1 MRVLSKVFFWRKQ
14 MKWFKH
20 DSDSSNDAKLKK
32 LRLKYG
38 AQGYGIYW
46 YCLELI
52 ARNVEKHNL
61 TFELEHDAELIA
73 DDFKL
78 SSDLVQHI
86 MTYMVELG
94 LFEESNGMIT
104 CLKMASR
111 TDEYTQKLLQSIKKY
126 PDNITTLSSHS
137 LTKSVLI
144 EENRTEEIILDKKE
158 KTIKTEVLED
168 YFDDFWYKYPKKVGI
183 QAARKAWNKANP
195 DIIKVIDAINWQRET
210 KQWQA
215 EDGKYI
221 PNPATYL
228 NQGRW
233 MDEAPEQVAPF

>member
-1 MRVLSKVFFWRKQ
+1 

-20 DSDSSNDAKLKK
+20 DSDASNDAKLKK

-78 SSDLVQHI
+78 STELTQHI
-86 MTYMVELG
+86 MQFMVEIG
-94 LFEESNGMIT
+94 LFENTNGIIS

-111 TDEYTQKLLQSIKKY
+111 TDEYTQKLIQSVKKT
-126 PDNITTLSSHS
+126 PDNIERVSCQNPRM
-137 LTKSVLI
+137 SVLI
-144 EENRTEEIILDKKE
+144 EKNRIDEIRLDKK
-158 KTIKTEVLED
+158 IKPLRSND
-168 YFDDFWYKYPKKVGI
+168 LDDGFEEFWQAYPKKVGKE
-183 QAARKAWNKANP
+183 AARKSWEKYKPNLEL
-195 DIIKVIDAINWQRET
+195 VLHTLEWQIESD
-210 KQWQA
+210 QWRRN
-215 EDGKYI
+215 DGQFI

-233 MDEAPEQVAPF
+233 QDQQPVESTPF

>member
-1 MRVLSKVFFWRKQ
+1 

-20 DSDSSNDAKLKK
+20 DSDASNDAKLKK

-86 MTYMVELG
+86 MTFMVEIG
-94 LFEESNGMIT
+94 LFENTNGIIT
-104 CLKMASR
+104 CLKMATR
-111 TDEYTQKLLQSIKKY
+111 ADEYTQQIIRENNRLHNSRVT
-126 PDNITTLSSHS
+126 PDTLPR
-137 LTKSVLI
+137 KSEVREEKRI
-144 EENRTEEIILDKKE
+144 EENILEKNRKEKYTPPIPAELLSEWLAVRKRKPVTERVFNAVANEAAKLGWTAEQAIIKCCERGWTGFDASWVSKTSKRDADLEWFIGKPVGLEIITEKE
-158 KTIKTEVLED
+158 VS
-168 YFDDFWYKYPKKVGI
+168 
-183 QAARKAWNKANP
+183 
-195 DIIKVIDAINWQRET
+195 
-210 KQWQA
+210 
-215 EDGKYI
+215 
-221 PNPATYL
+221 
-228 NQGRW
+228 
-233 MDEAPEQVAPF
+233 

>member
-1 MRVLSKVFFWRKQ
+1 

-126 PDNITTLSSHS
+126 PDNITTLSAHS

-144 EENRTEEIILDKKE
+144 EENRTEDIILDKKE

-168 YFDDFWYKYPKKVGI
+168 YFDDFWYKYPKKVGKE
-183 QAARKAWNKANP
+183 AARKAWNKANP

-210 KQWQA
+210 KQWQQ

-233 MDEAPEQVAPF
+233 MDEAPTEVSPF

>member
-1 MRVLSKVFFWRKQ
+1 

-126 PDNITTLSSHS
+126 PDNITTLSEHS

-158 KTIKTEVLED
+158 KTIKTEVLDD
-168 YFDDFWYKYPKKVGI
+168 YFDDFWYKYPKKVGKE
-183 QAARKAWNKANP
+183 AARKAWNKANP
-195 DIIKVIDAINWQRET
+195 EIIKVIDALNWQIQS
-210 KQWQA
+210 KQWNKN
-215 EDGKYI
+215 DGEFI

-233 MDEAPEQVAPF
+233 MDEAPEQAAPF

>member
-1 MRVLSKVFFWRKQ
+1 

-20 DSDSSNDAKLKK
+20 DSDASNDAKLKK

-78 SSDLVQHI
+78 STELTQHI
-86 MTYMVELG
+86 MTFMVEIG
-94 LFEESNGMIT
+94 LFENTNGIIS

-111 TDEYTQKLLQSIKKY
+111 TDEYTQKLIQSVKKT
-126 PDNITTLSSHS
+126 PDNVEIVSGQNPRM
-137 LTKSVLI
+137 SVLI
-144 EENRTEEIILDKKE
+144 EQNRIDKIRLDKK
-158 KTIKTEVLED
+158 IKPLCTNVL
-168 YFDDFWYKYPKKVGI
+168 DDGFEEFWQAYPKKVGKE
-183 QAARKAWNKANP
+183 AARKSWSKSKLNVDQVLKSLE
-195 DIIKVIDAINWQRET
+195 WQKESD
-210 KQWQA
+210 QWQKS
-215 EDGKYI
+215 DGQFI

-233 MDEAPEQVAPF
+233 LDEQPIMTAPF

>member
-1 MRVLSKVFFWRKQ
+1 

-20 DSDSSNDAKLKK
+20 DSDASNDAKLKK

-78 SSDLVQHI
+78 STELTQHI
-86 MTYMVELG
+86 MTFMVEIG
-94 LFEESNGMIT
+94 LFENTNGIIS

-111 TDEYTQKLLQSIKKY
+111 TDEYTQKLLQSVKKT
-126 PDNITTLSSHS
+126 PDNIERVSGQNPRM
-137 LTKSVLI
+137 SVLI
-144 EENRTEEIILDKKE
+144 EQNRIDEIRLDKK
-158 KTIKTEVLED
+158 IKPLRSND
-168 YFDDFWYKYPKKVGI
+168 LDDGFEQFWQTYPKKVGRE
-183 QAARKAWNKANP
+183 AARKSWIKSKLNVDDVLKALE
-195 DIIKVIDAINWQRET
+195 WQKESD
-210 KQWQA
+210 QWQKS
-215 EDGKYI
+215 DGQFI

-233 MDEAPEQVAPF
+233 QDEQPISAAPF

>member
-1 MRVLSKVFFWRKQ
+1 

-20 DSDSSNDAKLKK
+20 DSDASNDAKLKK

-78 SSDLVQHI
+78 STELTQHI
-86 MTYMVELG
+86 MTFMVEIG
-94 LFEESNGMIT
+94 LFENTNGIIS

-111 TDEYTQKLLQSIKKY
+111 TDEYTQKLLQSVKKT
-126 PDNITTLSSHS
+126 PDNIERVSGQNPRM
-137 LTKSVLI
+137 SVLI
-144 EENRTEEIILDKKE
+144 EQNRIDEIRLDKK
-158 KTIKTEVLED
+158 IKPLRSND
-168 YFDDFWYKYPKKVGI
+168 LDDGFEQFWQTYPKKVGRE
-183 QAARKAWNKANP
+183 AARKSWIKSKLNVDDVLKALE
-195 DIIKVIDAINWQRET
+195 WQ
-210 KQWQA
+210 KKSDQWQKS
-215 EDGKYI
+215 DGQFI

-233 MDEAPEQVAPF
+233 QDEQPISAAPF

>member
-1 MRVLSKVFFWRKQ
+1 

-20 DSDSSNDAKLKK
+20 DSDASNDAKLKK

-78 SSDLVQHI
+78 STELTQHI
-86 MTYMVELG
+86 MQFMVEIG
-94 LFEESNGMIT
+94 LFENTNGIIS

-111 TDEYTQKLLQSIKKY
+111 TDEYTQKLIQSVKKT
-126 PDNITTLSSHS
+126 PDNIERVSGQNPRM
-137 LTKSVLI
+137 SVLI
-144 EENRTEEIILDKKE
+144 EKNRIDEIRLDKK
-158 KTIKTEVLED
+158 IKPLRSND
-168 YFDDFWYKYPKKVGI
+168 LDDGFEEFWQAYPKKVGKE
-183 QAARKAWNKANP
+183 AARKSWEKYKSNFSLTSVLLAL
-195 DIIKVIDAINWQRET
+195 
-210 KQWQA
+210 QWQI
-215 EDGKYI
+215 ESDQWRRNDGQFI

-233 MDEAPEQVAPF
+233 QDQQPVESTPF

>member
-1 MRVLSKVFFWRKQ
+1 

-20 DSDSSNDAKLKK
+20 DSDASNDAKLKK

-52 ARNVEKHNL
+52 ARNVERHNL

-78 SSDLVQHI
+78 STELTQHI
-86 MTYMVELG
+86 MTFMVELG
-94 LFEESNGMIT
+94 LFENTNGIIS

-111 TDEYTQKLLQSIKKY
+111 TDEYTQKLIQSVKKY
-126 PDNITTLSSHS
+126 PDNVGILSGQNPEM
-137 LTKSVLI
+137 SVLI
-144 EENRTEEIILDKKE
+144 EQNRIDEIRLEKKIKPLRANALDEEFE
-158 KTIKTEVLED
+158 Q
-168 YFDDFWYKYPKKVGI
+168 FWKAYPKKKDKQKAK
-183 QAARKAWNKANP
+183 QAWHKQKPPLDDVLFALS
-195 DIIKVIDAINWQRET
+195 WQRESAEW
-210 KQWQA
+210 KK

-221 PNPATYL
+221 KHPERYL
-228 NQGRW
+228 NAGSWQ
-233 MDEAPEQVAPF
+233 DEPPVVDMNPF

>member
-1 MRVLSKVFFWRKQ
+1 

-20 DSDSSNDAKLKK
+20 DSDASNDAKLKK

-78 SSDLVQHI
+78 STELTQHI
-86 MTYMVELG
+86 MTFMVEIG
-94 LFEESNGMIT
+94 LFENTNGIIS

-111 TDEYTQKLLQSIKKY
+111 TDEYTQKLLQSVKKT
-126 PDNITTLSSHS
+126 PDNIERVSGQNP
-137 LTKSVLI
+137 KMSVLI
-144 EENRTEEIILDKKE
+144 EQNRIDEIRLDKK
-158 KTIKTEVLED
+158 IKPLRSND
-168 YFDDFWYKYPKKVGI
+168 IDDGFEEFWQAYPKKVGKE
-183 QAARKAWNKANP
+183 AARKSWEKYKSNFSLTSVLLAL
-195 DIIKVIDAINWQRET
+195 
-210 KQWQA
+210 QWQI
-215 EDGKYI
+215 ESDQWRRNDGQFI

-233 MDEAPEQVAPF
+233 QDQQPIESTPF